1 MYEHLYENMTFDFIL
16 KRMLKRVPDKYDK
29 REGSIIYDALAPAAM
44 ELAED
49 YIMCRVILKET
60 FATTADRAFLIERAK
75 EYNVYP
81 QEATYAEVLAKF
93 NQAISIGARFSYEQ
107 LNFRV
112 TELVDSSE
120 HTYKMVCETAGIQ
133 GNNCVGDIVPIP
145 NISGLTQAEIT
156 KVITPGE
163 DEEDTEVFRQ
173 RYFAALKSKAYG
185 GNGDDYKEK
194 ILAMQGI
201 GGVKVYRCWNGGGTV
216 KCVVLGSDYSPPTD
230 ERITELQNAIDPTPQ
245 GEGYGIAPIGH
256 VVTVKGAT
264 TVQMNVSATIT
275 CKTGYTAADVK
286 SAIQAAV
293 ENYLLEQRTE
303 WTKQDDTESVV
314 VRCAFILAAILNVTN
329 VIDVTDLKVNGET
342 DRITLGTDEVPV
354 IGELTLTTG
363 A

>member
-81 QEATYAEVLAKF
+81 QEATYAEVLAQF
-93 NQAISIGARFSYEQ
+93 NQAVSIGARFSYEQ

-112 TELVDSSE
+112 TELVDSTQ
-120 HTYKMVCETAGIQ
+120 HTYKMLCETAGAQ
-133 GNNCVGDIVPIP
+133 GNNCIGPIVPIT
-145 NISGLTQAEIT
+145 NISGLTLAEIT

-163 DEEDTEVFRQ
+163 DEEDTEIFRA

-194 ILAMQGI
+194 ILALQGV

-216 KCVVLGSDYSPPTD
+216 KCVVLGSDYNLPTD
-230 ERITELQNAIDPTPQ
+230 ERITELQNTIDPTPQ
-245 GEGYGIAPIGH
+245 GQGYGIAPIGH
-256 VVTVKGAT
+256 VVTITAAT
-264 TVQMNVSATIT
+264 ATKINVSATLT
-275 CKTGYTAADVK
+275 CKTGYVADDVK
-286 SAIQAAV
+286 SAVQAAV
-293 ENYLLEQRTE
+293 ESYLLEQRE
-303 WTKQDDTESVV
+303 SWIKQSDTEYIV

-329 VIDVTDLKVNGET
+329 VVDVTNLTVNGET
-342 DRITLGTDEVPV
+342 DRVTLASDAVPV
-354 IGELTLTTG
+354 IGDLTLKTEE
-363 A
+363 